1 MNKLKNFVIAS
12 HLHCLTKQARY
23 AHTYVLTH
31 ALVFSGLDMVL
42 RDYTEHVLCACESM
56 I

>member
-31 ALVFSGLDMVL
+31 ALVLVVSTWFCVTIRNMCCV
-42 RDYTEHVLCACESM
+42 HVRV
-56 I
+56 